1 MHDVYS
7 EVTPRNTLPR
17 GHRPRPRSSFYRNPK
32 TSEIK
37 NEYPSDSSS
46 TTLISVDLNK
56 AAASTTINT
65 EEEKRN
71 SRRSLYSTDLT
82 AIKKTLGSR
91 RSSVNGSSSTKTDTD
106 MEEPSSSSQKEDNV
120 PALRCFTT
128 SKAKRVRFYRNG
140 DQFFKGIWYAVPA
153 ERFRSLKVLMEELNR
168 LLADAINL
176 PHGVRHIFTLD
187 GMMTLESVEQFK
199 DGQSY
204 VCSSSE
210 TFKPLNYLSAR
221 QPVWC
226 SASSKPQA
234 NRSTSHIRNFNFV
247 REPNEFVYPRIITI
261 IRNGVKPRRVVRHLL
276 NKKTAQSFDQVM
288 QDITAIV
295 KLDCGLVRRLF
306 TIKGRLVTNLQDFFG
321 EDDVFI
327 AYGNEKTSIDDFYIA
342 NDESRSLFSS
352 NTRKSRRGMGKR
364 ALPLRNDSIR
374 QHPRGFS
381 ISTNNGE
388 LPELPSPVNEQFELI
403 RVLGDGNTAIVYEAL
418 GRDDAVRKAL
428 KVILKE
434 NITATRQY
442 IDTEL
447 ALMKELSHEN
457 IVHMYQYWLIDDSF
471 FVSLELVPDG
481 DLFECLRTVRSYG
494 EREASNLVRCLASAL
509 NYIHFKQIVHRDVK
523 PENLL
528 VYVDPNN
535 GLPALKLADFG
546 LASVLEGENLLY
558 DVCGTPTY
566 VAPEILA
573 EFGYN
578 TKVDIWSAGIIIYVL
593 LCGFPPFMSM
603 EEHSQDQLF
612 EQILRGRFGFPS
624 PIWDNISYSA
634 KALIQGLLNLDVEE
648 RFSAEQILD
657 YHWVKGLANV
667 HEEFEEMARV
677 CVEARLTQEA
687 EMDDVD
693 AANGF
698 EESNAEY
705 FRSRRASMD
714 ELSESQGGNRYSPL
728 AESEAS
734 FTAVYTPRK

>member
-32 TSEIK
+32 TPSEIK

-56 AAASTTINT
+56 AAPSTTTTTT
-65 EEEKRN
+65 EEDKRN

-82 AIKKTLGSR
+82 TIKKTLGSR

-106 MEEPSSSSQKEDNV
+106 MEEPSSSSQKEDSV

-168 LLADAINL
+168 LLADSINL

-187 GMMTLESVEQFK
+187 GMMTLDSIEQFK

-352 NTRKSRRGMGKR
+352 NTRKSRRNMGKR

-388 LPELPSPVNEQFELI
+388 LPTLPSPVNDQFELI

-418 GRDDAVRKAL
+418 CRDDAVRKAL

-471 FVSLELVPDG
+471 LYPL
-481 DLFECLRTVRSYG
+481 
-494 EREASNLVRCLASAL
+494 NLSQMV
-509 NYIHFKQIVHRDVK
+509 YI
-523 PENLL
+523 
-528 VYVDPNN
+528 DPNN

-648 RFSAEQILD
+648 RFTAEQILD
-657 YHWVKGLANV
+657 YHWVKGLADV